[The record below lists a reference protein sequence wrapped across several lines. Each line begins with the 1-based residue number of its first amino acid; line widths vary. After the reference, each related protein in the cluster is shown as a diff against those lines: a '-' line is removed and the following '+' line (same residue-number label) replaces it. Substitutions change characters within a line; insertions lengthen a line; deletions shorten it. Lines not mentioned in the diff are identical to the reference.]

1 MPVGRPPAGRRV
13 QDSPR
18 RMGRLSPR
26 RAGRLLGRSGG
37 WCRTRPGGRGACR
50 PGGRGAC
57 GAERRGAQLL
67 RRRRLGRVGR
77 RIRVRV
83 RRILLSDLNHPTD
96 LHDLQCDCIDQP
108 THKFQ
113 LLFFLNISPVNRNR
127 VKISRQQKNGRHSE
141 RNAKEKRK
149 KKTHLLGGFSR
160 LSETRAHGVDQDGD
174 AVVLDRNWTSN

>member
-1 MPVGRPPAGRRV
+1 MSADHGRRFGQDVVGHGRLIRLGRHRLVGLFVDVDVGR
-13 QDSPR
+13 
-18 RMGRLSPR
+18 
-26 RAGRLLGRSGG
+26 
-37 WCRTRPGGRGACR
+37 
-50 PGGRGAC
+50 
-57 GAERRGAQLL
+57 QLL